1 VFNSFLFFFPGLQN
15 DSLGSFKESN
25 GKRKRGE
32 RELKYQKAKR
42 HAPGKPI
49 EKLTG
54 PWRKSTQLQG
64 GKNSRK

>member
-1 VFNSFLFFFPGLQN
+1 MIRWVLSKNQME
-15 DSLGSFKESN
+15 KE
-25 GKRKRGE
+25 REERE

-64 GKNSRK
+64 GKKLGK